1 MWRSVFSKIRA
12 AEHGQIIVLSA
23 LSITALLA
31 FTGLAVDVG
40 LMLHTRTDLQKDVDA
55 MALAGA
61 QALCGTSG
69 CEPQANTDALHWG
82 GQNGV
87 QVSDTTVVQFGV
99 ACGGGTSASDHLIT
113 R

>member
-1 MWRSVFSKIRA
+1 MWPSVFKRA
-12 AEHGQIIVLSA
+12 RSAGRGQIIVLSA

-40 LMLHTRTDLQKDVDA
+40 LMLHTRTDLQKDVAA

-69 CEPQANTDALHWG
+69 CEPQANTDALDWG

-99 ACGGGTSASDHLIT
+99 DCDGA
-113 R
+113 